1 MLGFSRQQNQD
12 HFSLNKKMAKSMK
25 KNNRVVWDKI
35 LTSSAK
41 MTEVAER
48 NDWELLEKLVL
59 QRKKLLSEFFSEAV
73 AHDRHL
79 ALEQIRQDISQILE
93 FDEAT
98 KSSSLSNKEAVL
110 SSLQKLQTGKAA
122 IKMYN

>member
-1 MLGFSRQQNQD
+1 
-12 HFSLNKKMAKSMK
+12 MK
-25 KNNRVVWDKI
+25 KNKRVVWDKI

-48 NDWELLEKLVL
+48 NDWELLEELVL